1 MIQIMKKLYI
11 LVLMPMIAGTNVLA
25 QTSELTLMDAVAMA
39 REKSVASRQAYTQ
52 KQTDYW
58 RWRTF
63 ASDFKPQLSLNG
75 SVPGFTRSFIE
86 VRQPDGTVAFQ
97 SVSNNNSSLNLSL
110 SQSIART
117 GGTVF
122 IQKQV
127 QRFDDFDRRTTL
139 YNGVPLAFGLSQPL
153 FRFNQM
159 KWDKKIEPLKY
170 NESLQKYLESM
181 ELVGVNVTA
190 YYFDLLIAQVNLQI
204 AEKNLKNNDTLYRI
218 AEERLALGRIS
229 NNDLL
234 QLQLTV
240 LNARKDLAAAQQEVE
255 VAMLRLK
262 SFMGYRDETR
272 LVLEVP
278 LQIREFVVDGKRAI
292 NEAFNNRSD
301 AIAFRRKML
310 ESERD
315 LNKAKAENGLNA
327 SLNLA
332 FGLSNRGTKPID
344 IYRNP
349 QDREFV
355 EIQFTLPVMDWG
367 RSKSRTE
374 TAKANLELTRQTVEQ
389 EKLTFEQEIYTQVT
403 LFDMLKNQVKLTAET
418 DRIAANRYQI
428 AQDRFILSDLSITDL
443 GIALQEKDRAKRD
456 YILALRDYWNA
467 YFTLRYLT
475 LYDFELNQTLDKS
488 NN

>member
-1 MIQIMKKLYI
+1 MKKLYI
-11 LVLMPMIAGTNVLA
+11 IFCLLLITAFVKA
-25 QTSELTLMDAVAMA
+25 QNASLTLEQAVSMA
-39 REKSVASRQAYTQ
+39 RDKSIASKQASTQ

-63 ASDFKPQLSLNG
+63 TSDFKPQLSLNG
-75 SVPGFTRSFIE
+75 SLPSFTRSFIE

-110 SQSIART
+110 SQSISKT

-122 IQKQV
+122 VQKQI

-159 KWDKKIEPLKY
+159 RWDKKIEPLKY
-170 NESLQKYLESM
+170 NESLQNYLESM
-181 ELVGVNVTA
+181 EQVAMNVSS
-190 YYFDLLIAQVNLQI
+190 YYFDLLVAQVNYQI
-204 AEKNLKNNDTLYRI
+204 AEKNLKNNDTLFKI
-218 AEERLALGRIS
+218 AEERLVLGRIS
-229 NNDLL
+229 QNDLL
-234 QLQLTV
+234 QLRLTV
-240 LNARKDLAAAQQEVE
+240 LNARKDLASARQEVE
-255 VAMLRLK
+255 VAMLQLK
-262 SFMGYRDETR
+262 TFIGYRDETR
-272 LVLEVP
+272 LDLAIP
-278 LQIREFVVDGKRAI
+278 FQIREFDVDAKKAI
-292 NEAFNNRSD
+292 SEAFKNRAD

-327 SLNLA
+327 SLNMA
-332 FGLSNRGTKPID
+332 FGLSNRGNRPLD
-344 IYRNP
+344 VYRNP

-355 EIQFTLPVMDWG
+355 EVQFNLPIMDWG

-389 EKLTFEQEIYTQVT
+389 EKLTFEQEIYTQVA
-403 LFDMLKNQVKLTAET
+403 LFEMLQNQVKLTAET
-418 DRIAANRYQI
+418 DRIAATRYQI

-456 YILALRDYWNA
+456 YIVALRDYWRA
-467 YFTLRYLT
+467 FYTLRYLT
-475 LYDFELNQTLDKS
+475 LYDFETNQTLDK
-488 NN
+488 N